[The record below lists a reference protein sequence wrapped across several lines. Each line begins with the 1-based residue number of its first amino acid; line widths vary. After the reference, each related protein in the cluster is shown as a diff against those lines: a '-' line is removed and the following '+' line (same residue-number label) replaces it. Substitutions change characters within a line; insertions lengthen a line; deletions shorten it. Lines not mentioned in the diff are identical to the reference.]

1 MEIGTQFLAAAKKW
15 YAKIYIDGELD
26 KSVYDKNILNEPLT
40 FKNEPVFFH
49 FVILLCYKKKLM
61 EEYGH

>member
-1 MEIGTQFLAAAKKW
+1 MLT
-15 YAKIYIDGELD
+15 D